1 MARDGSGNYSRV
13 EGPYVNGAVA
23 DADEINNELNDIGS
37 ALSDSINRAG
47 TKAMAADL
55 PMGGHK
61 LTGLAAG
68 SATGESVRYEQLTAL
83 SSVYQPL
90 DALLTAIAGLTTA
103 DDRMLDFTGTDTVA
117 VVTYATVLTNIA
129 AQPLDSDLT
138 AIAALTTTAM
148 GRSLLALA
156 DPNADAI
163 YFWDDSADG
172 WATLTLPPG
181 FTISTTSL
189 LAPETWMVALSD
201 ETTTIT
207 TGTNRATLVFP
218 YDVTVVSVGC
228 SVNTAGTGL
237 TVDINEGGVSILS
250 TKLTLDSGEKTS
262 LTADVPAVISDASIA
277 AGAEVGFDIDAA
289 SGTSKGLKVW
299 LVVRRTT

>member
-1 MARDGSGNYSRV
+1 MARDGNGDYSRV
-13 EGPYVNGAVA
+13 EGPYVNGTVA
-23 DADEINNELNDIGS
+23 DADEMNNELDDIGS
-37 ALSDSINRAG
+37 ALSDSINKAG

-55 PMGGHK
+55 PMAGHK
-61 LTGLAAG
+61 VTGPGAG
-68 SATGESVRYEQLTAL
+68 ASNGDAVRHEQLTAL
-83 SSVYQPL
+83 SGVYQPL
-90 DALLTAIAGLTTA
+90 DAMLTAIAALTSA
-103 DDRMLDFTGTDTVA
+103 DDRMLDFTGVDTVA
-117 VVTYATVLTNIA
+117 VVTYATVLSNIA

-138 AIAALTTTAM
+138 AIAALTTTAG
-148 GRSLLALA
+148 GRALLALA

-181 FTISTTSL
+181 FTITNTSL
-189 LAPETWMVALSD
+189 LAPETWVVALSD

-207 TGTNRATLVFP
+207 TGTNRATMVFP
-218 YDVTVVSVGC
+218 YDVTVVSVGA

-237 TVDINEGGVSILS
+237 TVDINEGGTTILS
-250 TKLTLDSGEKTS
+250 TKITLDSGEKTS
-262 LTADVPAVISDASIA
+262 LTAATPPVISDAAIA

-289 SGTSKGLKVW
+289 AGTSKGLKVW